1 MTKEELIKTLEE
13 YDKEVNRLF
22 KENKKLKSRI
32 NKALKYIGSITDVK
46 VRYFDY
52 RNFEKESLHISHEE
66 LKRRIKEQHLEG
78 HFIEIDRNDILK
90 ILKGEE

>member
-1 MTKEELIKTLEE
+1 MDKALLKASEDVIRLEE
-13 YDKEVNRLF
+13 
-22 KENKKLKSRI
+22 ENKKLKKII
-32 NKALKYIGSITDVK
+32 NKALKYIGSINDVK

-66 LKRRIKEQHLEG
+66 LKKRIKEQHLEG

-90 ILKGEE
+90 ILKGEK